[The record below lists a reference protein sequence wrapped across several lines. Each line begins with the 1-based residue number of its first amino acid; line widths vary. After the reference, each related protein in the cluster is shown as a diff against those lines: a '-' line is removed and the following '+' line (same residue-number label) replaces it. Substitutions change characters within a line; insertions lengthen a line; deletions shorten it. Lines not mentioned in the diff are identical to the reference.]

1 MKVTIGGRR
10 VWSKPGARS
19 VSYTSD
25 RITIEVGGEK
35 AGRMVAAALKNEVQ
49 ADIRAIREPVSDAT
63 MARRES
69 ARSGFEAWIGNAA
82 AGRKR
87 KRKHIG
93 KGFFG
98 NDTGRLADGMRV
110 EWNAA
115 TQSLEFWNARPPAGR
130 NSDDPFTDRDGSTE
144 RFIAYRLKLQALC
157 ETLRDPLS
165 IWRRPRVIATLARAR
180 KKSIT
185 RQKVR

>member
-1 MKVTIGGRR
+1 VKVTIGGRR
-10 VWSKPGARS
+10 VQSKPGARS

-25 RITIEVGGEK
+25 RITIEVGGER

-63 MARRES
+63 MAKRASE
-69 ARSGFEAWIGNAA
+69 RSGFESWIGNAA

-130 NSDDPFTDRDGSTE
+130 FAVEPFEDRYAE
-144 RFIAYRLKLQALC
+144 FRLKLQALC

-165 IWRRPRVIATLARAR
+165 IWRRPRVIATLERAR